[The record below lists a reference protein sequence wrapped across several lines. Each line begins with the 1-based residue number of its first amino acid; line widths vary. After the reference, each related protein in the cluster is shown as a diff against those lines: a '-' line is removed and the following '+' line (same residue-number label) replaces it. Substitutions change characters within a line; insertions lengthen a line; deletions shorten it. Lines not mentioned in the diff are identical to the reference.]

1 VSFPT
6 LDILFATGGWVGA
19 VGTISA
25 YALVS
30 TSRLAPTSRAF
41 QGTNAVGATLLALSA
56 ASAGSWPSTFVNV
69 LWAVI
74 GLQAF
79 LVATWLRR
87 SGLRVAV
94 VPAPA
99 SAAHPSGGVGSAGTA
114 EVEPPATLE
123 LCGVGAAT
131 TSH

>member
-1 VSFPT
+1 MSFPALPT
-6 LDILFATGGWVGA
+6 LDVLLAAGGWVGA
-19 VGTISA
+19 VGTITA

-94 VPAPA
+94 VPVSGPA
-99 SAAHPSGGVGSAGTA
+99 A
-114 EVEPPATLE
+114 EMAEAELPATLE
-123 LCGVGAAT
+123 LCGAGSAAT
-131 TSH
+131 VR

>member
-1 VSFPT
+1 VSIPALPP
-6 LDILFATGGWVGA
+6 LDVLLAAGGWVGA
-19 VGTISA
+19 VGTITA

-94 VPAPA
+94 VPVSTPVTEVAEPA
-99 SAAHPSGGVGSAGTA
+99 Q
-114 EVEPPATLE
+114 VELPATLE

-131 TSH
+131 TAR